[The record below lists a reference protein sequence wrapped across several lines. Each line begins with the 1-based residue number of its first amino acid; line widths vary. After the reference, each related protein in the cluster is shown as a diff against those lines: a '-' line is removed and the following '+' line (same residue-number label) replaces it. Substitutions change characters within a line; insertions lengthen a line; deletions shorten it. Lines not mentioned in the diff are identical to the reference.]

1 MKRLIH
7 FFVLILLV
15 QTAIAQGAAQDTVLN
30 DVPAEAA
37 SQHAVAES
45 YKTSNLLEQSR
56 QEYSEL
62 LKHYPNSFSI
72 TYDYGRLL
80 AQMKEYQESAKI
92 LKAALQLGTKQ
103 GQLLDPSLYNTI
115 GYVHLRMGEFDQ
127 ALEYFKMAAAPEI
140 YKRLSESTKMK
151 LHNNTGFVLMLV
163 DRYEE
168 ALREF
173 AKARDLGSQTAVKN
187 IDKVN
192 SLIETQEKQNPDLPG
207 IFAVVIHSTKST
219 KQLDTL
225 ARTLTKKIQE
235 EVPKEKQQELN
246 NPVVYIMNND
256 MYVITLASNSSYAKA
271 RTLLAVVKKV
281 IPDAFISSTT
291 NWELY
296 QIAGEQVPTQ
306 EAPGE

>member
-45 YKTSNLLEQSR
+45 YKTSNLLEQSQ

-256 MYVITLASNSSYAKA
+256 MYIITLASNSSYAKA